1 MTVISLIPR
10 NIQSAFTRL
19 ALIQLQIKLS
29 EVLTLLLLIHS
40 FLVTTQVKRALKA
53 IKECA
58 VGTGLFWP
66 SLDSRNHG
74 LHRCHWAGIAGS
86 STLPTTAVLWLQA
99 DEAEILAASAMH
111 MLTSFRVLNQRAAK
125 YACSVG
131 GASLNSTNFL
141 PGALP

>member
-40 FLVTTQVKRALKA
+40 FLVT
-53 IKECA
+53 KERA

-74 LHRCHWAGIAGS
+74 LQRCHWAGIAGS